1 MKPIKNLIPIRE
13 LQTLLRQW
21 RRKGLTEGALL
32 KVLELYLGLPNYM
45 NEQGEYP
52 VHFFYDLAASLK
64 FRTAGNMLD
73 AVRLTG
79 NFGWEPGDNKLNMGC
94 FWSPLWRDVPD
105 STADVAANDAAKL
118 LQNLQR
124 DNIYNNINNN
134 IYSPSEINP
143 SEEGRKFFHELNANP
158 AEKAEVLQPLIG
170 FFQQQEPDL
179 PREEACA
186 DVVYLVNE
194 LLIPYFIAQERFL
207 HMKHN
212 GRLAWLKNLLRSTHG
227 RELLKKAAEAGKQR
241 RLLQKQQALAEVKQ
255 KNRPLS
261 PHEWTDPVSGTRFYE
276 DESEGV
282 VVIPVGAPP
291 RPSESSFFNVIK
303 QCWA

>member
-1 MKPIKNLIPIRE
+1 MKPIKNSIPIRE

-79 NFGWEPGDNKLNMGC
+79 CFGWEPGENKLNMGC
-94 FWSPLWRDVPD
+94 FWSPLWRDLPG

-134 IYSPSEINP
+134 NSPSEINP

-179 PREEACA
+179 PREEACT

-212 GRLAWLKNLLRSTHG
+212 GRLAWLKNLLRSAHG

-241 RLLQKQQALAEVKQ
+241 RLLQKQQALAEVKE

-291 RPSESSFFNVIK
+291 RPSETAFFNVIK